1 MNTQRHPHVTAA
13 ATAADFLIASR
24 QCEIRN
30 LEHFLQMGRLVQ
42 SVGNLVHGLQRERG
56 ATSLFLG
63 SGCQRFTRER
73 ALVLKQ
79 NDQLAS
85 IFRQALADIQHDL
98 TDHPVSS
105 PLLGHI
111 ASALHCLDQLP
122 GLRRRVAD
130 QSVSVD
136 EATDWFCD
144 TIHRLITVVFEAA
157 ETVAEPSIAGLLVA
171 LVHVMNGKEYCGQER
186 AAGSAGFSSGQFDS
200 ALSRRMMHLVEAQE
214 RCFDVFVNF
223 AHEESLGLWQALRA
237 HPRELEIERMRQ
249 KAVSVGR
256 YKALDEG
263 LADQWFSLMTERMD
277 DLKNIEDA
285 IESAFHHRCVERY
298 TEARHSLAHQETLLA
313 SLEQRH
319 ASSTPVLVV
328 CNDGSDAGAV
338 DAWAGDGVGQ
348 QAGRSIFDL
357 VQAQTRRL
365 RQMSEELQSAKD
377 ALEERRTQEKAVL
390 LLMEH
395 RNISNDEAHRLL
407 RKLAMDQGKRL
418 PDVARALISM
428 SAVIG
433 NQAAGL
439 NSCSGTR

>member
-1 MNTQRHPHVTAA
+1 MKTQHHPLVTAT

-30 LEHFLQMGRLVQ
+30 LEYFLQMGRLVQ

-56 ATSLFLG
+56 ATNLFLG
-63 SGCQRFTRER
+63 SGCQRFAGER

-85 IFRQALADIQHDL
+85 TFRQALADIQHDL

-105 PLLGHI
+105 SLLGHI

-130 QSVSVD
+130 RSANVK

-144 TIHRLITVVFEAA
+144 TIHQLITVVFEAA

-171 LVHVMNGKEYCGQER
+171 MVHVMNGKEYCGQER
-186 AAGSAGFSSGQFDS
+186 AAGSAGFSSGQFDN
-200 ALSRRMMHLVEAQE
+200 ALSRRIMHLVEAQE
-214 RCFDVFVNF
+214 RCFEVFVNF
-223 AHEESLGLWQALRA
+223 AHEESLGLWRTLCA
-237 HPRELEIERMRQ
+237 HPRELDIERMRQ
-249 KAVSVGR
+249 KAMSVGR
-256 YKALDEG
+256 YKSLDEG
-263 LADQWFSLMTERMD
+263 LADQWFNLMTERMD
-277 DLKNIEDA
+277 DLKRIEDA
-285 IESAFHHRCVERY
+285 IENAFHHRCVERY
-298 TEARHSLAHQETLLA
+298 TEARQSLAHQESLLV
-313 SLEQRH
+313 SLEQRS
-319 ASSTPVLVV
+319 APATPLLVV
-328 CNDGSDAGAV
+328 CDNGV
-338 DAWAGDGVGQ
+338 DARAVGALAGDGVGQ

-357 VQAQTRRL
+357 VQEQTRRL

-377 ALEERRTQEKAVL
+377 ALEDRRTQEKAVL
-390 LLMEH
+390 MLMEH

-418 PDVARALISM
+418 PEMARALMSM

-433 NQAAGL
+433 H
-439 NSCSGTR
+439 